1 MSNDVKTFTDQS
13 WQTEVINTNG
23 LVIADAWAP
32 WCAPCRIVGPIID
45 ELADDFFGK
54 RTNFLLNNNDYN
66 ALNMIGGMIKWD

>member
-1 MSNDVKTFTDQS
+1 MSNNVKTFTHQS